1 MHKIK
6 YILCLAVVSHII
18 ISAICAY
25 ALEIEDNLSSGYKAY
40 KNGNFETAIAHL
52 ESAKGDDSIL
62 SDFAL
67 YYLGEAHLSISN
79 LDEALNSFL
88 NFVDYHTKSPLTPYA
103 MEKVGDVYLAK
114 GQTVSSINAYKKF
127 LEKYQSSTQTPDV
140 IYKLISILFSIDKYE
155 EAAPF
160 VKRLLVEFPQAEFND
175 DSFASQILSNE
186 IRKFSTDE
194 FAIRTKGLLK
204 AGRHKRASTEI
215 KEYLFEGL
223 PWFPAEKPSERHD
236 KLLLILGQSL
246 YQARDYKKANEVFED
261 IFLYTDD
268 KKIQAE
274 SLIWIARTYI
284 RLKDFESAKD
294 ILNALLSDY
303 PDTNFRDE
311 AAYRLA
317 MIAKDE
323 EDTKLSIALF
333 QQLIK
338 ENPASTYKNDA
349 LWQIGWLY
357 YSQKNLE
364 ESLNTL
370 KILENSPL
378 KMRALYWQ
386 GKILKMLGDEDRAVR
401 LLKAAADNFPPTY
414 YSTLAGKTLNP
425 EVSGLKTISRTDILP
440 VALSG
445 DNGQIEQD
453 EKKESIPVKRAR
465 KLLELGFN
473 DLALKELASMDKQE
487 NPMIVSLLYREAG
500 EVYRSFVIARDR
512 LGYSNQSYQLV
523 FPEGYKEIVEKSAK
537 EFGIDPLLVYAIMM
551 QESQFD
557 AKSVSWAGAIGLL
570 QIMPSTG
577 KMLARE
583 LSFSPFKEDDLFE
596 VSTNISFGAQYLKML
611 ITKFKGNLPLALA
624 SYNAGPN
631 AVEEW
636 RKRWNL
642 TDIDE
647 FVENIPYPETRKY
660 VEKVLGYYEA
670 YKAIYASTPT
680 QAYMLDQ
687 TIKNYD

>member
-1 MHKIK
+1 MQKIK
-6 YILCLAVVSHII
+6 SIIYVMIVAHIVI
-18 ISAICAY
+18 KTICAN
-25 ALEIEDNLSSGYKAY
+25 AADLEDNLALGYKAY
-40 KNGNFETAIAHL
+40 KDNNFETAIAHL
-52 ESAKGDDSIL
+52 ESAKNDDSIL

-114 GQTVSSINAYKKF
+114 GQAVNSINAYKKF
-127 LEKYQSSTQTPDV
+127 LENYPNSSQTPDV

-155 EAAPF
+155 EAVPF

-186 IRKFSTDE
+186 IRKLSSDE
-194 FAIRTKGLLK
+194 LVLRTKGLLK
-204 AGRHKRASTEI
+204 AGSHKRAATEI
-215 KEYLFEGL
+215 KGYLIEGL
-223 PWFPAEKPSERHD
+223 PWFPYEVPSERHD
-236 KLLLILGQSL
+236 KLRLLLGQSL

-268 KKIQAE
+268 KKMQAE

-284 RLKDFESAKD
+284 KLKDFESAKD
-294 ILNALLSDY
+294 ILNALLTDY
-303 PDTNFRDE
+303 PDTSFRDE
-311 AAYRLA
+311 AIYRLA
-317 MIAKDE
+317 MIAKDD

-333 QQLIK
+333 QQLAK
-338 ENPASTYKNDA
+338 ENPFSPYKYDA
-349 LWQIGWLY
+349 VWQTSWLY
-357 YSQKNLE
+357 YSQKNLD

-378 KMRALYWQ
+378 KMRSLYWQ
-386 GKILKMLGDEDRAVR
+386 GKLLKMLGDEDRAIR
-401 LLKAAADNFPPTY
+401 LFKAAVENFPPTY
-414 YSTLAGKTLNP
+414 YSTLAEK
-425 EVSGLKTISRTDILP
+425 ELKTISKANILP
-440 VALSG
+440 APFSG
-445 DNGQIEQD
+445 GNAPIEQN
-453 EKKESIPVKRAR
+453 EENESLSMKRTR
-465 KLLELGFN
+465 KLLELGLN
-473 DLALKELASMDKQE
+473 DLALKELASMDKRQ
-487 NPMIVSLLYREAG
+487 NPMNVSLLYKEAG
-500 EVYRSFVIARDR
+500 DVYNSYIIARDR

-523 FPEGYKEIVEKSAK
+523 FPEGYKEIVERSAK
-537 EFGIDPLLVYAIMM
+537 EFGIDPLLIYAIMM

-557 AKSVSWAGAIGLL
+557 AKSVSRAGAIGLL

-642 TDIDE
+642 TDIGE

-670 YKAIYASTPT
+670 YKAIYISTPT